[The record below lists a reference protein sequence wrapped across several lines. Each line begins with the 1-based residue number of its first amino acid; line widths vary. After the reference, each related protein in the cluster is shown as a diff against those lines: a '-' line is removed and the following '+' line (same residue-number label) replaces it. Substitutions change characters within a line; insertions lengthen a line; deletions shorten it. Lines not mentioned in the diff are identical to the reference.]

1 MEDNNFLKTVY
12 STQGAIMANSADRDE
27 LLAFV
32 AEKYYLDDQRQSDI
46 AAMIGLTRSAVSRM
60 LTEAREK
67 GIVEV
72 IIHHPFQY
80 DHDLEDKLREKL
92 GLKHVAVMV
101 FATQPSYEDLRKQLG
116 LAGSRLLTS
125 LIKPGHKIGVAWG
138 TTVQAT
144 IEALENNPVPDTKV
158 VQLVGVLG
166 STRHSYSAQTLVER
180 LAHKI
185 GGEGIYL
192 YTPFIVENQQ
202 TAASLMEDPS
212 VEEAIAI
219 GRECDIALM
228 GIGTT
233 KPEFCS
239 LYKGNHISLKELNTI
254 RSAGAV
260 GDVCALYYG
269 IEGDLSNVDFHQR
282 RVGASISGLRKIN
295 TRLAIAGNLEK
306 AEAILGAA
314 CGGFINSLVTDNL
327 TAVRVLELAQ
337 IHCREK

>member
-1 MEDNNFLKTVY
+1 MVNKT
-12 STQGAIMANSADRDE
+12 TRDE

-32 AEKYYLDDQRQSDI
+32 AEKYYLEDHRQTDI
-46 AAMIGLTRSAVSRM
+46 AGMIGLTRSAVSRM

-67 GIVEV
+67 GIVEIV
-72 IIHHPFQY
+72 VHHPFQF
-80 DHDLEDKLREKL
+80 DHELEDKLKSKL
-92 GLKHVAVMV
+92 GLNHVSVLV
-101 FATQPSYEDLRKQLG
+101 FNNHPPYDDLKKQLG
-116 LAGSRLLTS
+116 KAGSRLLAS
-125 LIKPGHKIGVAWG
+125 LIKPGYKIGVAWG

-144 IEALENNPVPDTKV
+144 IEAFDADPIPDSQV

-180 LAHKI
+180 LADKI
-185 GGEGIYL
+185 GGEGMYL

-202 TAASLMEDPS
+202 TAASLMEDPV
-212 VEEAIAI
+212 VEEAISI
-219 GRECDIALM
+219 GRQCDIALV

-239 LYKGNHISLKELNTI
+239 LYRGDHISLDELNTI
-254 RSAGAV
+254 QSAGAV

-269 IEGDLSNVDFHQR
+269 IEGDLSSIGFHQR
-282 RVGASISGLRKIN
+282 RIGASLDGLKNIK
-295 TRLAIAGNLEK
+295 TRLAVAGNIEK
-306 AEAILGAA
+306 AEAILGAI

-337 IHCREK
+337 EHCQKNKK